1 MVGSRSASKPNMRTK
16 DGSGDRNIENLE
28 APGKKRKYSNL
39 KITTQFQNRVYD
51 ACKCIPPGKVGTYG
65 VIASALQSSP
75 RAVGQ
80 ALRRNPFAP
89 KVPCHRV
96 ITSSMELGGFGGSWG
111 IETDK
116 VKRKR
121 QMLGAE
127 GVVFDDQGRLVS
139 KASLMTLP
147 ELIQAMSRVKKSS
160 KQSQIKE

>member
-1 MVGSRSASKPNMRTK
+1 MVGSRTAYNSNMPTK
-16 DGSGDRNIENLE
+16 DESGDRNVENLE
-28 APGKKRKYSNL
+28 APSNRRKYSDL
-39 KITTQFQNRVYD
+39 KSTTKFQNRVYD
-51 ACKCIPPGKVGTYG
+51 ACRCIPPGKVGTYG
-65 VIASALQSSP
+65 VLASALRSSP

-80 ALRRNPFAP
+80 ALKRNPFAP

-139 KASLMTLP
+139 KASLMTLT
-147 ELIQAMSRVKKSS
+147 ELIQAMSQVQKSS
-160 KQSQIKE
+160 KQSPMKE